1 MKYKIVNKAVDDK
14 YVIYVTTIVPPLT
27 ITNSLNFRVHKL
39 KLSSG
44 GTVSDPDIAESKYIH
59 DISQAMFG
67 KEKTFE
73 FIFSPSEISNAKSIV
88 LGFCDEMV
96 KWYGDTYIDI
106 PIDKALLAKTPENKE
121 TKLCILSTWD
131 IKCGISQYCKNFHD
145 AIVKR
150 KFVTKVFE
158 HTSSY
163 QDVFSFIKRN
173 NYNIFLVQYEPSIIS
188 DFDSLIKNIVELKR
202 HSRDTKVFFVIHS
215 ESQDLTRLDG
225 IIDGFIYHK
234 NNTIPIIRS
243 SVHKIPMGVPV
254 FNAELTKS
262 ACKQKY
268 GVDSDKIIISTVGF
282 MFAWKQHSSVLANL
296 AELLRSNSNIVVQL
310 LTSFHSI
317 NNTECIDEYN
327 KIQEVINSHGLKN
340 QVIHI
345 TDYIPQLEL
354 NERLY
359 MSDIGFLWSGIET
372 TSSSASL
379 KEFVSSRLPVVKTNS
394 THYHDIKTGCITT
407 DQNMTN
413 FVRAISDVVMDKTR
427 LNRLTS
433 EMESTYKDMNYDSII
448 RKFIEA
454 FGA

>member
-1 MKYKIVNKAVDDK
+1 MKYKIVNKAVGNK
-14 YVIYVTTIVPPLT
+14 YVIYVTTIVPPLS

-39 KLSSG
+39 KLQAGS
-44 GTVSDPDIAESKYIH
+44 VAYDPDIAESKYIH
-59 DISQAMFG
+59 DISAAMFG

-73 FIFSPSEISNAKSIV
+73 FIFEPSEISNVKSLV

-106 PIDKALLAKTPENKE
+106 PINKTLLSKVPKNKE
-121 TKLCILSTWD
+121 SRLCILSTWD

-150 KFVTKVFE
+150 KFITKVFE

-163 QDVFSFIKRN
+163 QDVFSFIKKN
-173 NYNIFLVQYEPSIIS
+173 SYNIFLVQYEPSIIS
-188 DFDSLIKNIVELKR
+188 DFNSLVKNIVELKK
-202 HSRDTKVFFVIHS
+202 HSRDIKVYFVIHS

-225 IIDGFIYHK
+225 LIDGFIYHK
-234 NNTIPIIRS
+234 NNTIQISRS
-243 SVHKIPMGVPV
+243 AVYKIPMGVPV
-254 FNAELTKS
+254 FNAELSK
-262 ACKQKY
+262 AAYKQKY
-268 GVDSDKIIISTVGF
+268 GLDKDKVIISTVGF

-317 NNTECIDEYN
+317 NNTECIEEYN
-327 KIQEVINSHGLKN
+327 KIQEVISSHGLKE
-340 QVIHI
+340 QVIHV
-345 TDYIPQLEL
+345 TDYIPQSEL

-394 THYHDIKTGCITT
+394 THYHDVKTGCITT
-407 DQNMTN
+407 DQDMIK
-413 FVRAISDVVMDKTR
+413 FVRAISDVVLDKTR

-433 EMESTYKDMNYDSII
+433 EMESTYKDMNYDAII
-448 RKFIEA
+448 KKFIEA
-454 FGA
+454 FGG